1 MTIRIELAANP
12 AARRLKQGA
21 ARALGALG
29 GIGARSAL
37 GALGALGALAR
48 RAAFGA
54 ALATAAAAAIAP
66 AIAFAASPPAGTAI
80 GNQASAT
87 YTDASNAARSVT
99 SNVVTAIVQ
108 QVGSLTLTQNTAKPV
123 TAGSQVAYPVTL
135 TNTGN
140 GTDTFN
146 LAFTQSGAF
155 AFSSVVFYADANGD
169 GVADNTTPITASTAL
184 AQGEVFRFVAVGTVP
199 PTAAAGS
206 SNSLVITAASTFAA
220 GVNASVTESTSVTA
234 NAVVNTTKTM
244 SATSGNPGSGPFT
257 VTLTYS
263 NTGNSTATNVLI
275 KDPLPAGLAYVAGSA
290 RWSGTGATVL
300 TDANAADA
308 QGSGPTVVYDFGV
321 TAANQATALVSA
333 VAPGQSGTVAFQVTI
348 APFDT
353 ATATGQ
359 LAGAINNTA
368 STAYNDGAADVGPF
382 PTNTF
387 AFTVNAVKAVAM
399 TGATVA
405 SATQGSTVSFTNVVK
420 NNGNSAD
427 SFDITLAAGTF
438 PVGTSYALYQ
448 ADGVTPLLDTNGN
461 GVPDTGAVASGATY
475 NVVLKVTL
483 PTAATGGPYGVGKT
497 ATSKLDPT
505 KSATVT
511 DTLTAISANAVDLT
525 NNAAI
530 GGGGV
535 VGTGAG
541 PEAGAQVTNST
552 NPGTTTRFT
561 LYVNNT
567 ATVADTFDLAAST
580 NAAFGTLTLPAGWTV
595 VFRDSAGTVI
605 TNTGVVN
612 GGTNKL
618 VFADVSVPA
627 NQAAVPA
634 PGQDL
639 YFRVLSPSSGA
650 VDRIHDAV
658 VVATVRSVQV
668 TPNNNGQV
676 FPGGSVV
683 YTHTLTNAGNV
694 VENSGPSTLALALAD
709 TQGTFSSIVYRDA
722 NNNGVID
729 VGDVIVNAP
738 SDLGPVAPGAS
749 VRLLVKVSAASG
761 AAVGIIDTT
770 TLSVTTAGAVNG
782 TAAPAAVSASDSTS
796 VIAGNLVLLK
806 EQALDAA
813 CDGVADTAFS
823 TANITAGAV
832 PGACVRY
839 RITITNIGAADVLS
853 VVLSDATPAN
863 TTYHAVVPAAATQ
876 GAVSTPT
883 AGSAGTL
890 SANVGTLTPTASAVL
905 TFGVRINP

>member
-1 MTIRIELAANP
+1 MKHITP
-12 AARRLKQGA
+12 TRRLK
-21 ARALGALG
+21 RLVD
-29 GIGARSAL
+29 RAL
-37 GALGALGALAR
+37 GALGALVLGVALVAAPG
-48 RAAFGA
+48 RAD
-54 ALATAAAAAIAP
+54 
-66 AIAFAASPPAGTAI
+66 AASPPAGTAI

-108 QVGSLTLTQNTAKPV
+108 QVASLTLTQNTAKPV

-146 LAFTQSGAF
+146 LGFTQSGAF
-155 AFSSVVFYADANGD
+155 GFSSVVFYADANGD

-199 PTAAAGS
+199 ATAVSAS
-206 SNSLVITAASTFAA
+206 TNSLVVTATSTFAGA
-220 GVNASVTESTSVTA
+220 VNASVTDVTTVTA

-244 SATSGNPGSGPFT
+244 SATSGNPGSGPYT

-263 NTGNSTATNVLI
+263 NTGNTAATNVLL
-275 KDPLPAGLAYVAGSA
+275 KDPLPAGLVYVANSA

-300 TDANAADA
+300 TDANNADA
-308 QGSGPTVVYDFGV
+308 QGSGPTLVYDFGV
-321 TAANQATALVSA
+321 TLANQATAVISA
-333 VAPGQSGTVAFQVTI
+333 VAPGQSGTVSFQVSI
-348 APFDT
+348 NAYDT

-368 STAYNDGAADVGPF
+368 TTSYNDGAANVGPF
-382 PTNTF
+382 NTNTF

-405 SATQGSTVSFTNVVK
+405 SATQGSTVTFTNVVK
-420 NNGNSAD
+420 NNGNAPD
-427 SFDITLAAGTF
+427 SFDMTLAAGTF
-438 PVGTSYALYQ
+438 PPGTSYALYQ

-461 GVPDTGAVASGATY
+461 GVPDTGVLASGATY

-483 PTAATGGPYGVGKT
+483 PTASTGGPYSVSKT
-497 ATSKLDPT
+497 ATSRLDPSKT
-505 KSATVT
+505 ATTT

-525 NNAAI
+525 NNAAL

-535 VGTGAG
+535 VGVGAG
-541 PEAGAQVTNST
+541 PEAGAQVTNAT

-561 LYVNNT
+561 LYVNNV

-580 NAAFGTLTLPAGWTV
+580 NASFGTLALPAGWTV

-605 TNTGVVN
+605 TNTGIVN
-612 GGTNKL
+612 GGANKL
-618 VFADVSVPA
+618 VYADVSVPA
-627 NQAAVPA
+627 SQPALPA

-639 YFRVLSPSSGA
+639 YFRVLSPSSAA

-658 VVATVRSVQV
+658 VVNTVRSVQI

-683 YTHTLTNAGNV
+683 YSHTLTNAGNV
-694 VENSGPSTLALALAD
+694 VENSGPSTLTLALAD

-729 VGDVIVNAP
+729 AGDVIVNTP
-738 SDLGPVAPGAS
+738 VDLGPIAPGAT

-761 AAVGIIDTT
+761 AAVGIVDTT

-782 TAAPAAVSASDSTS
+782 TAAPALVSASDSTS

-823 TANITAGAV
+823 TANITTGAV
-832 PGACVRY
+832 PGSCVRY

-863 TTYHAVVPAAATQ
+863 TTYHAVVAAAATQ
-876 GAVSTPT
+876 GTVSAPA

-890 SANVGTLTPTASAVL
+890 SATVGTLTPTASAVL